1 MLDIVLEVF
10 RQLTRSSSLK
20 RLLFQLVST
29 EGDYNFMN
37 INHWKLNVKPE
48 RLCFWIPIWFE
59 ENTMV
64 VPVYE
69 YKRWENH
76 VAGSRTLLRRASATR
91 ILVSNL
97 PFDRNMFSQPAAG
110 KLFLLFARNARQHK
124 MYQSPLSLQ
133 IQPCQIYSLL
143 YQSDINLQW
152 QVNIK
157 KLLHFPWKNGSKNV
171 DFCPRLSWTGWNW

>member
-29 EGDYNFMN
+29 EGDFNFMN

-48 RLCFWIPIWFE
+48 RLCFWIPIWLKKTPWWYQFMNINVEKIMLQDQELFWE
-59 ENTMV
+59 E
-64 VPVYE
+64 
-69 YKRWENH
+69 
-76 VAGSRTLLRRASATR
+76 RARPASWWVTFYL
-91 ILVSNL
+91 IEICTPNQ
-97 PFDRNMFSQPAAG
+97 QPPNSS
-110 KLFLLFARNARQHK
+110 LFARNARQHK

-152 QVNIK
+152 RVNKK

-171 DFCPRLSWTGWNW
+171 DFCPRLFWTGWNW

>member
-97 PFDRNMFSQPAAG
+97 PIDRNICTPYQRPENSFC
-110 KLFLLFARNARQHK
+110 FLPEMQDSTKCINHLCLCR
-124 MYQSPLSLQ
+124 
-133 IQPCQIYSLL
+133 YSRVK
-143 YQSDINLQW
+143 STVCCIRATSTCSGRW
-152 QVNIK
+152 I
-157 KLLHFPWKNGSKNV
+157 
-171 DFCPRLSWTGWNW
+171 